1 MPSGDKWRLCR
12 KLLAQCFNE
21 GRVDKEYVG
30 IVEAE
35 ATQMLWDFWQEPEGL
50 MGHTL
55 RFTNSVIKSVV
66 YGTRT
71 RHAEELNEY
80 MVWFE
85 KYVELLEVGATPP
98 VDVLPWLVH
107 VPQGL
112 WWGRWKNWKDKS
124 DESGRAVNAAFTKMA
139 EPVLERRRRGV
150 RSATVYDFVLDE
162 GEKGIDL
169 TRRDLDVFAGS
180 LIDAGSDTSAS
191 AIRVFIQAM
200 IRYPDV
206 QERAYRHVD
215 EVVGSMRSPAWSDVA
230 KLPYVV
236 QIIKEV
242 MRWRPVAAIMPHSTT
257 TGMRFSGQN
266 RNMAKVKQMIQSTA
280 TSSQRRRLSSSMSG
294 P

>member
-21 GRVDKEYVG
+21 SKVEKEYVG
-30 IVEAE
+30 IVDAE
-35 ATQMLWDFWQEPEGL
+35 ATQMMYDFWKEPEGF
-50 MGHTL
+50 MMHTL
-55 RFTNSVIKSVV
+55 RFTNSVVKSLI

-71 RHAEELNEY
+71 RHADELREY
-80 MVWFE
+80 TVMFE

-98 VDVLPWLVH
+98 VDLLPWLEY
-107 VPQGL
+107 VPQML
-112 WWGRWKNWKDKS
+112 WWGRWWNWKNKC

-150 RSATVYDFVLDE
+150 HAETVYDFILDE

-200 IRYPDV
+200 IKYPDV
-206 QERAYRHVD
+206 QKRAHRHVD
-215 EVVGSMRSPAWSDVA
+215 EVVGSTRSPVWSDVA
-230 KLPYVV
+230 NLPYVV

-242 MRWRPVAAIMPHSTT
+242 MRWRPVVATMPHATAA
-257 TGMRFSGQN
+257 GMPHPERH
-266 RNMAKVKQMIQSTA
+266 IQQALLT
-280 TSSQRRRLSSSMSG
+280 
-294 P
+294 